1 MNRCEDPRPGVTNS
15 YSYCLKHLGL
25 RSIET
30 YVPDSKFWT
39 LQFLEGG
46 IYVLLAAL
54 LAALAFLG
62 IRRSRV

>member
-1 MNRCEDPRPGVTNS
+1 MVNT
-15 YSYCLKHLGL
+15 YTYCLKHLGL
-25 RSIET
+25 RNIET
-30 YVPDSKFWT
+30 YVPDSQFWT

-62 IRRSRV
+62 VRRSRV